1 MAASKRTAIAVALAG
16 ALLAV
21 VSTVEAFGEVVPY
34 FASGVGNQQK
44 FEAIITGAFEPA
56 SSKWSRDLY
65 LDDCLEVP
73 QSIYALAQPT
83 AMRQRMLET
92 CRQNAR
98 QVLQTTPNAS
108 NAWLVL
114 ATTSAA
120 LKDFATMRSAL
131 AMSKR
136 TAPNLQWLA
145 DRRSQLAETNA
156 AELDDAG
163 RADYERD
170 LEVLVSGDLGIAV
183 LAQRYA
189 RRQELRDTY
198 LRILDTASAKR
209 RGMFLARAKS
219 ELAKVRSGMAS

>member
-1 MAASKRTAIAVALAG
+1 MAASKQTAIAVAVAG
-16 ALLAV
+16 ALLAA
-21 VSTVEAFGEVVPY
+21 VSTVEAFGEIVPY
-34 FASGVGNQQK
+34 FASGVGDRQK

-73 QSIYALAQPT
+73 RSIYALAQPT
-83 AMRQRMLET
+83 AMRKRMLET
-92 CRQNAR
+92 CRDNAR

-120 LKDFATMRSAL
+120 LKDFPTMRSAL
-131 AMSKR
+131 AMSRR

-145 DRRSQLAETNA
+145 DRRSQLAEENV

-170 LEVLVSGDLGIAV
+170 IEVLVSGDLGIAV

-189 RRQELRDTY
+189 LHREVRDTY
-198 LRILDTASAKR
+198 IRLLDTASAERKQL
-209 RGMFLARAKS
+209 F
-219 ELAKVRSGMAS
+219 LAKVKSEMAS